1 MIQLKIVLS
10 IVLITLLI
18 PIHYYFVWSNG
29 TYLTTLFLPIAYAT
43 SSTFTLLRQRI
54 IIAAGCVLDRN
65 DPWVSANSQNPVFR

>member
-10 IVLITLLI
+10 IVLITL
-18 PIHYYFVWSNG
+18 
-29 TYLTTLFLPIAYAT
+29 LTTLFLPIAYAT